1 MLYLRL
7 LFFISLYGVFESSV
21 KQECSNNFEECNDH
35 FDDCT
40 NHPGF
45 MVINCPLT
53 CGTCHLRNPEVRCA
67 ASFLNISTS
76 PILKQGEIDVLFV
89 NIRDSDQSNVK
100 VLSQEPWFI
109 QLDDFLSDELV
120 DSLLAQVNGS
130 WERSSES
137 GEIDVTGAG
146 SKLTTPT
153 RTSSTFWCNNE
164 CQYTEVSSKIASL
177 IKEVIHIPTNHFE
190 PIQIL
195 KYNVGEKFVT
205 HHDYSYQELTLPCG
219 PRVITFFLYLSDV
232 EEGGETFFPV
242 LNITITPKKGRAVVW
257 ANTLSR
263 DPSMKDVRMTHEA
276 KAVTTGVKYA
286 ANVWVHLFEWE
297 RPSLW
302 ACTGS

>member
-1 MLYLRL
+1 MIRFL
-7 LFFISLYGVFESSV
+7 ESSDTQ
-21 KQECSNNFEECNDH
+21 KCSNRFEECNDH
-35 FDDCT
+35 YDDCT
-40 NHPGF
+40 VHPGF

-53 CGTCHLRNPEVRCA
+53 CGTCHLRNPEIRCA

-76 PILKQGEIDVLFV
+76 PILKQGEIDAMFTS
-89 NIRDSDQSNVK
+89 ISDSEHSKVK
-100 VLSQEPWFI
+100 VLSQEPWII
-109 QLDDFLSDELV
+109 QFDNFLSNELI
-120 DSLLAQVNGS
+120 DSLLAQVNGN

-146 SKLTTPT
+146 SKLTTAT

-164 CQYTEVSSKIASL
+164 CQHTEVSYNVASL
-177 IKEVIHIPTNHFE
+177 IQKIIKIPTYHFE

-195 KYNVGEKFVT
+195 KYNVGESFVA

-242 LNITITPKKGRAVVW
+242 LNISITPKKGRGVVW

-263 DPSMKDVRMTHEA
+263 DPSMKDSRMTHEA
-276 KAVTTGVKYA
+276 KTVTRGVKYA
-286 ANVWVHLFEWE
+286 ANVWVHLLEWE